1 MTHFVQMFLEG
12 AEGFWFLQNHI
23 HQQQRQLIKL
33 NILVNILI
41 IITELNLRKKWLVV
55 LGYKPPAQDAT
66 YFFNCYLNLLT
77 FKI

>member
-12 AEGFWFLQNHI
+12 AEDFWFLQNHI

-66 YFFNCYLNLLT
+66 
-77 FKI
+77 